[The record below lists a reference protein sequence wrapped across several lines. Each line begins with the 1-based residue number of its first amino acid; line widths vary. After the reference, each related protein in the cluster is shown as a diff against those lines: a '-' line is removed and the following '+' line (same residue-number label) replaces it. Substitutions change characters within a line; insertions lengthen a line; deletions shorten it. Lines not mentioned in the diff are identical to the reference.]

1 MKVTIMVA
9 DVIFRF
15 RLCAIFHG
23 QDQIDRWEMEVMT
36 MVEVGRIL
44 EGLGFIGPDAAYR
57 LGQASTTFVPLEGFD
72 TLPLE
77 TVAAVVG
84 IVHPEIHDIDDEA
97 KEGHML
103 VVKGETTEEA
113 LAAAGFVVKPNGPVQ

>member
-1 MKVTIMVA
+1 
-9 DVIFRF
+9 
-15 RLCAIFHG
+15 
-23 QDQIDRWEMEVMT
+23 MT

-44 EGLGFIGPDAAYR
+44 HDLGFIIADDAYR
-57 LGQASTTFVPLEGFD
+57 LGQASTTIVPLDGFD
-72 TLPLE
+72 TVPLE

-84 IVHPEIHDIDDEA
+84 IVYPEIHDIDDEA

-113 LAAAGFVVKPNGPVQ
+113 LAAAGFVVKVVEPLQ